1 MIKAHYETYSSSGE
15 ICLAAAQTIV
25 ECRLP
30 ALEVAKV
37 LTAEGTATL
46 INATCENGE
55 IRYSGKLLLT
65 VLYEDAEGKICR
77 AERGAE
83 FFHKAEGQ
91 KIAPAHFAVGKATVE
106 NVGIRREGASVFLSA
121 LVLAEFTVY
130 GRKET
135 HYLYSGEGLAIKRE
149 TAEFIKT
156 VPASVTFEEEDDF
169 ETEYAEGV
177 LSHTEK
183 AFVTSVVSGAQQIE
197 VSGEVGLQLC
207 ILKRD
212 GSLCSY
218 ERLIPFKTQVPAD
231 EITSLTPAEAE
242 VQVCEAQITAQTDEE
257 KGTAKIEIVLT
268 LRADCKAYVKEEFS
282 VCKDAYSPRSKVTLT
297 MENAAGRYLTGEKI
311 FTERIVCKPMISGEI
326 PEGAKLRAV
335 VSPAAFVT
343 AVSVE
348 NGSAQVEGAVE
359 AKLICEGENGGY
371 SCYPFTMP
379 FLTPAPMQGEILNAQ
394 AFVCGVGVRRKG
406 GGEAEAEATLK
417 ILVKSYEEKTS
428 AFVGGIE
435 EGEEIPENDCAI
447 SVYLPKKGDDLWTTA
462 KRLSQLPE
470 EFEKCNEGLAFPL
483 QGEERLLIYRQK
495 GEN

>member
-15 ICLAAAQTIV
+15 ICAAAAQSIV

-46 INATCENGE
+46 TSATCENGE
-55 IRYSGKLLLT
+55 IKYSGKLLLT
-65 VLYEDAEGKICR
+65 VIYEDAEGKVGR

-83 FFHKAEGQ
+83 FFHKAEGE
-91 KIAPAHFAVGKATVE
+91 KIAPAHFAVGKVSVE
-106 NVGIRREGASVFLSA
+106 NVGVRREGASVFLSA
-121 LVLAEFTVY
+121 LIAAEFAVY
-130 GRKET
+130 GRRET
-135 HYLYSGEGLAIKRE
+135 QYLYGGEGLAVKRE
-149 TAEFIKT
+149 TAAFIKT

-169 ETEYAEGV
+169 DTEYAEGV

-183 AFVTSVVSGAQQIE
+183 AFVTSVVSGLQEIE

-231 EITSLTPAEAE
+231 EVLPLTPAEAE
-242 VQVCEAQITAQTDEE
+242 VSVCEAQITAQTDEE
-257 KGTAKIEIVLT
+257 KGTARIGIVLT
-268 LRADCKAYVKEEFS
+268 LRADCKAYIKDEVS
-282 VCKDAYSPRSKVTLT
+282 VCVDAYSPASRVALT
-297 MENAAGRYLTGEKI
+297 MANTTGRYLMNEKI
-311 FTERIVCKPMISGEI
+311 FTERIACQPVMNGAPA
-326 PEGAKLRAV
+326 EGAKLRAV
-335 VSPAAFVT
+335 VSPVASVT
-343 AVSVE
+343 TVHSE
-348 NGSAQVEGAVE
+348 NGSLQVEGVVE

-371 SCYPFTMP
+371 SCYPFSMP
-379 FLTPAPMQGEILNAQ
+379 FLVSAMVKGEAFKAQ
-394 AFVCGVGVRRKG
+394 AFVCGVGVRRKA

-417 ILVKSYEEKTS
+417 ILVRAYEEKDTEFI
-428 AFVGGIE
+428 AALE
-435 EGEEIPENDCAI
+435 EGEPIPENDCAI
-447 SVYLPKKGDDLWTTA
+447 SVYLPGKGDDLWTTA
-462 KRLSQLPE
+462 KRLSQRPE
-470 EFEKCNEGLAFPL
+470 EFEKCNEGLTFPL